1 MKTLYLVRHAKSS
14 WKDASLPDHD
24 RPLNKRGEEDAPR
37 MGKRLACRR
46 PKPELI
52 ISSPAVRAKMT
63 AKLLATGIGY
73 PKANIVIDK
82 LIYEAEPEDLMSI
95 IRGLDNT
102 VDCVM
107 LVGHNPAFTLL
118 VNSLA
123 RCNIENVPTCGL
135 AVLKFDIVSWDDI
148 DRVTGELLDFDY
160 PKKTIDD

>member
-37 MGKRLACRR
+37 MGKRLARRR
-46 PKPELI
+46 PKPGLI
-52 ISSPAVRAKMT
+52 ISSSAVRAKTT
-63 AKLLATGIGY
+63 AKLLATEIGY
-73 PKANIVIDK
+73 PKANIVVDK
-82 LIYEAEPEDLMSI
+82 LIYEAELRDLVSI
-95 IRGLDNT
+95 IRGLDNN

-123 RCNIENVPTCGL
+123 QCDIANVPTCGL
-135 AVLKFDIVSWDDI
+135 AVLSFDMDSWNDI
-148 DRVTGELLDFDY
+148 DRVSGELLDFDY
-160 PKKTIDD
+160 PKKAQD